1 MIKSRMHADIFIYR
15 EQRWSSVRGQ
25 GSGPEKHNRLEWRCS
40 NPGASV
46 CQLRLQGYEITQR
59 AQVNT
64 HTPKKNPRESPSP
77 AKHPHSN
84 ALWSSAPGNPLALC
98 SSAQQQLK
106 HRCVISIIPILSP
119 KLCLSEQSL
128 GLLHI
133 YF

>member
-1 MIKSRMHADIFIYR
+1 MQTSSFTESRDGAQCEAKDLD
-15 EQRWSSVRGQ
+15 QKNTTDWSGDAQIPEPLCASLGQ
-25 GSGPEKHNRLEWRCS
+25 
-40 NPGASV
+40 
-46 CQLRLQGYEITQR
+46 LQGYEITQR

-64 HTPKKNPRESPSP
+64 HTPKKNPPESPSP
-77 AKHPHSN
+77 TKHPHSN

>member
-1 MIKSRMHADIFIYR
+1 MQTSSFTESRDGAQCEAKDLD
-15 EQRWSSVRGQ
+15 QKNTTDWSGDAQIPEPLCASSGQ
-25 GSGPEKHNRLEWRCS
+25 
-40 NPGASV
+40 
-46 CQLRLQGYEITQR
+46 LQGYEITQR

-64 HTPKKNPRESPSP
+64 HTPKKNPPESPSP

-106 HRCVISIIPILSP
+106 HLCVISIIPILSP